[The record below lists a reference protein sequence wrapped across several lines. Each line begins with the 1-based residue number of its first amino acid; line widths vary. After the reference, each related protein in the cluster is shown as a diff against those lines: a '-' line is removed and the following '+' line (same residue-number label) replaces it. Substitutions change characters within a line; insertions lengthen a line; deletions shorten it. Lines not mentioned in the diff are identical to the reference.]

1 MRRIFYFAILFF
13 VILTFVNC
21 AKRGNPS
28 GGSKDSI
35 PPIIIKYKPENYSIN
50 FTDDEIKIYF
60 NEYIKLIDINKELII
75 SPPLK
80 YQPEISPLSTG
91 KFIKIKIKDTLK
103 KSTTYSFNFGKSIV
117 DYTEGNV
124 LKYFKYS
131 FMQVILQFCMTVK

>member
-75 SPPLK
+75 SP
-80 YQPEISPLSTG
+80 
-91 KFIKIKIKDTLK
+91 TLK
-103 KSTTYSFNFGKSIV
+103 ISTRNKPI
-117 DYTEGNV
+117 
-124 LKYFKYS
+124 KYWKIY
-131 FMQVILQFCMTVK
+131 

>member
-50 FTDDEIKIYF
+50 FTDDEIKVV
-60 NEYIKLIDINKELII
+60 INNANELI
-75 SPPLK
+75 
-80 YQPEISPLSTG
+80 
-91 KFIKIKIKDTLK
+91 
-103 KSTTYSFNFGKSIV
+103 FN
-117 DYTEGNV
+117 YE
-124 LKYFKYS
+124 
-131 FMQVILQFCMTVK
+131 